1 MTTDQMGSLKQNTIS
16 AEFKM
21 SGVGIHSGETS
32 EITVKPTDSGGVRFK
47 RMDIKGHPE
56 IPAKLDLVTGTDR
69 GTNLGLGDVKIMTV
83 EHIMSAFMGLGVD
96 HVIVEIIGAELPIM
110 DGSFL
115 PFCEAIT
122 AVGLTGLPQCAEVLS
137 IQEPLTV
144 DCSNGTTYNIS
155 PSEHLEI
162 CAQIDFQHKF
172 IGKQAGIFQVNTDA
186 YISEI
191 APARTFGFKS
201 EVGSLKK
208 RGLSLGAS
216 PSNVIILGEE
226 GVINGRLRFG
236 DEFLRHKIGDMI
248 GDLALIGK
256 RIRANIICEKPGHE
270 GNISLAKSFR
280 NKVELN
286 V

>member
-1 MTTDQMGSLKQNTIS
+1 MTTDQMASLKQNTIS

-21 SGVGIHSGETS
+21 SGAGIHSGEKS
-32 EITVKPTDSGGVRFK
+32 EITVKPTDSGGIRFK
-47 RMDIKGHPE
+47 RMDINGHPE
-56 IPAKLDLVTGTDR
+56 IPARLDLVTGTDR
-69 GTNLGLGDVKIMTV
+69 GTNLGIGDVKIMTV
-83 EHIMSAFMGLGVD
+83 EHIMSAFMGLEVD

-122 AVGLTGLPQCAEVLS
+122 AVGLTGLPECAEVWS
-137 IQEPLTV
+137 IQEPLSV
-144 DCSNGTTYNIS
+144 DCSNGTTYNIF

-162 CAQIDFQHKF
+162 SAQIDFQHKF
-172 IGKQAGIFQVNTDA
+172 IGKQAGVFQVNTDTF
-186 YISEI
+186 ISEI

-216 PSNVIILGEE
+216 LNNVIILDEE
-226 GVINGRLRFG
+226 GVINGKLRFR
-236 DEFLRHKIGDMI
+236 DEFLRHKVGDMI